1 LLKIYTSVEINSEL
15 VKSLSVFGLPDKS
28 AKLYL
33 ILLKYG
39 PKTLNEL
46 IKLTDSYRQDVQR
59 SMEQLSDSGLIEIS
73 LAKPT
78 TYTAV
83 PIKTALNA
91 VILKQ
96 QAGTRAMEELIP
108 KLIDQIHAFIVTEKP
123 IPDDVSRFKV
133 IKRRRE
139 IYSIMR
145 ELIQSA
151 QHEVAIVNTANGFYR
166 FSRFEIMD
174 DAIAMAQRGVE
185 VRAIVT
191 TDAPYVDEF
200 QCAEAG
206 GVQIRQYNKY
216 VGVRF
221 LVVDR
226 RQTITP
232 ISSRDEAFALDVD
245 DSAFWTNEREYAEQL
260 MATFEMLWPEATEI
274 SKSLVEVITE
284 EELPPSRKA
293 DEEKNSGT
301 KT

>member
-1 LLKIYTSVEINSEL
+1 MEINSEL
-15 VKSLSVFGLPDKS
+15 VKSLSVFGLSDKS

-39 PKTLNEL
+39 PKTLIEL

-59 SMEQLSDSGLIEIS
+59 SMEQLSHSGLIEIS

-91 VILKQ
+91 VILRQ
-96 QAGTRAMEELIP
+96 QAGTRAREELIP

-185 VRAIVT
+185 ARAIVT
-191 TDAPYVDEF
+191 TDTPYVDEF
-200 QCAEAG
+200 QRAEAG

-284 EELPPSRKA
+284 EELPASRRA
-293 DEEKNSGT
+293 EEE
-301 KT
+301 

>member
-1 LLKIYTSVEINSEL
+1 MEINSEL
-15 VKSLSVFGLPDKS
+15 VKSLSVFGLADKS
-28 AKLYL
+28 ARLYL

-39 PKTLNEL
+39 PKTLIEL

-59 SMEQLSDSGLIEIS
+59 NVEQLSDNGLIEIS

-96 QAGTRAMEELIP
+96 QADTRAMEELIP
-108 KLIDQIHAFIVTEKP
+108 EVIDQIHTFIVKEEP
-123 IPDDVSRFKV
+123 ISDDVSRFKV
-133 IKRRRE
+133 IKSRRE
-139 IYSIMR
+139 IYSIIR
-145 ELIQSA
+145 ELIQFA

-174 DAIAMAQRGVE
+174 DAIATTQRGVE
-185 VRAIVT
+185 TRVIVT
-191 TDAPYVDEF
+191 TDTPYADEF
-200 QCAEAG
+200 QRAEAG
-206 GVQIRQYNKY
+206 GVQIRQHTKY

-232 ISSRDEAFALDVD
+232 ISSRDETFSLDVD

-274 SKSLVEVITE
+274 SNSLIEVITE
-284 EELPPSRKA
+284 EQLPPSKRTG
-293 DEEKNSGT
+293 EE
-301 KT
+301 

>member
-1 LLKIYTSVEINSEL
+1 MEINSEL
-15 VKSLSVFGLPDKS
+15 VKSLSVFGLSDKS

-39 PKTLNEL
+39 PKTLIEL

-91 VILKQ
+91 VILRQ

-151 QHEVAIVNTANGFYR
+151 QHEVAIVNTANGFFR
-166 FSRFEIMD
+166 FLRFEIMD

-185 VRAIVT
+185 ARAIVT
-191 TDAPYVDEF
+191 TDTPYVDEF
-200 QCAEAG
+200 QRAEAG

-284 EELPPSRKA
+284 EELPASRRA
-293 DEEKNSGT
+293 EEE
-301 KT
+301 